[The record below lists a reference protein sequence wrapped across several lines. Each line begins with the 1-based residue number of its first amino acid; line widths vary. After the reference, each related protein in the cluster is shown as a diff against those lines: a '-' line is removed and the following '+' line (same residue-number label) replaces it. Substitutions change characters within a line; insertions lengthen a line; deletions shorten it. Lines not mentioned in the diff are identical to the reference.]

1 MLHKRSRLPVFVMV
15 KYALGYRVRKAYRAG
30 DREALVVIADDFART
45 ERLLKKFIKS
55 FSAQWNEEC
64 KPFGFE
70 KHDLRLGGLLQ
81 RLSHCRRRL
90 GEYAEGRSDR
100 IEELEEE
107 ILPFRKARRTEKHWR
122 STTGSIRSLSNR
134 DYNAKASGA
143 AVCRSGGRALR
154 ADVGRML

>member
-30 DREALVVIADDFART
+30 DREALAVIADDFART
-45 ERLLKKFIKS
+45 KRLLKKFIKS

-107 ILPFRKARRTEKHWR
+107 ILPFRK
-122 STTGSIRSLSNR
+122 
-134 DYNAKASGA
+134 GA
-143 AVCRSGGRALR
+143 EDGETLAFNDWLYTFAVKPGL
-154 ADVGRML
+154 